1 MAAGALSGVVSRLW
15 PDRNPLE
22 IDKMLNLKFSLRV
35 VTALCLFCATATQA
49 TASPAS
55 QAKIAKTIEADVA
68 ELIAGINA
76 HDPDRATRFDAPG
89 IVSMESG
96 RPPSTGAAANKEGL
110 IQTFK
115 YAPSWRVSKID
126 ETVDVA
132 GSGDMAVYRSTYNQD
147 SDDKGVPMTQKVNF
161 LAGFKLQPDG
171 SWKIGWSVVCATERP
186 HKK

>member
-1 MAAGALSGVVSRLW
+1 MKLKCPLPLMA
-15 PDRNPLE
+15 
-22 IDKMLNLKFSLRV
+22 
-35 VTALCLFCATATQA
+35 ALCLFCATSMPS
-49 TASPAS
+49 TAAAAS
-55 QAKIAKTIEADVA
+55 RERIVKTIEADVA
-68 ELIAGINA
+68 ELVAGINA
-76 HDPDRATRFDAPG
+76 HDPDRATRFDAPD

-110 IQTFK
+110 TQTFK
-115 YAPSWRVSKID
+115 HAPSWRVSMIE

-147 SDDKGVPMTQKVNF
+147 SVDDGVPMTQKVNF
-161 LAGFKLQPDG
+161 IAGFKRQSDG